1 MLRAAAD
8 LDVPMAGVRLAY
20 RRSYFRQMLD
30 SAGNQNESPVPR
42 DPRVRLLEMMD
53 GSASVIIEGRRT

>member
-1 MLRAAAD
+1 
-8 LDVPMAGVRLAY
+8 MAGVRLAY